1 MWQVE
6 AGTDSPDGSA
16 STSFCTGQEPGQPLS
31 QPYEHHQPSRTA
43 VAAPVIPPQSQLS
56 ANAFVDGLFG
66 PGELP
71 GEQRG
76 MLKELLSES
85 ISSNS
90 YRSIISQQ
98 MRKLPPERV
107 RHSPQC
113 TASLPRSSNRPRRLA
128 CLKVGASD
136 MCMSRTYVSG
146 VK

>member
-1 MWQVE
+1 VD

-16 STSFCTGQEPGQPLS
+16 STSFCTGQEPSQPLA
-31 QPYEHHQPSRTA
+31 QPYEQQQPSSCA
-43 VAAPVIPPQSQLS
+43 AAAPVIPPHSQLS
-56 ANAFVDGLFG
+56 ADAFVDGLFG
-66 PGELP
+66 PDELP

-107 RHSPQC
+107 RRFPQS
-113 TASLPRSSNRPRRLA
+113 TASYCKQLLCVHKS
-128 CLKVGASD
+128 
-136 MCMSRTYVSG
+136 
-146 VK
+146 